1 MKFAA
6 YSVPKS
12 FNDYDS
18 SDVDEQYLDR
28 LYEDLNDLL
37 PHWIKLQLKDLQ
49 YRQICDNFDHTGYIG
64 TMSEGKLRWQVS
76 YSG

>member
-37 PHWIKLQLKDLQ
+37 PH
-49 YRQICDNFDHTGYIG
+49 
-64 TMSEGKLRWQVS
+64 
-76 YSG
+76 